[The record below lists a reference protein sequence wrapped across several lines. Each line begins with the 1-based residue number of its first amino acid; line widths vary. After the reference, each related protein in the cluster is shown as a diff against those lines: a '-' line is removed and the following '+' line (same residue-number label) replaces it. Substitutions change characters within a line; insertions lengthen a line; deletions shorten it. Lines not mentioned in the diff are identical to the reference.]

1 MNNGSNGG
9 IISNTAQIGRPE
21 HEFSEEVQTIWG
33 RRRADGASA
42 ADVYREIRKR
52 HGREVIKER
61 TVRKIVAKAKKKAD
75 EQGSAFQ
82 PVDWKP
88 WQTPVDY
95 AGDGRW
101 NPPMSAEDAQFLLRI
116 SIAVQTVSQRPL
128 RHHEALWAIR
138 LRPALQGIDD
148 LFSAWFVIEE
158 YGKREET
165 AVNLGQDEAV
175 TSDLDSMLAFRPWA
189 EEARDAYAV
198 ALETG
203 DLPYPFI
210 GALMVR
216 DGEYQ
221 IGSQLLAL
229 RTAKALGLNF
239 HALEISQEDDTVTAY
254 RLLPEKDGPSP
265 DEGLDRSWGELLAA
279 YLKARAATK

>member
-1 MNNGSNGG
+1 MR
-9 IISNTAQIGRPE
+9 A
-21 HEFSEEVQTIWG
+21 IWA
-33 RRRADGASA
+33 RMRAGGASA
-42 ADVYREIRKR
+42 ADIYREIRKR
-52 HGREVIKER
+52 HGSEVIKER
-61 TVRKIVAKAKKKAD
+61 TVRKIVAQAKIDSD
-75 EQGSAFQ
+75 EQGDAFQ

-88 WQTPVDY
+88 WQTPVDH

-138 LRPALQGIDD
+138 LRPALRDIDD
-148 LFSAWFVIEE
+148 LFSAWFIVEE

-189 EEARDAYAV
+189 EEARDAYAI

-203 DLPYPFI
+203 DLPYPLI

-221 IGSQLLAL
+221 IGSSLLAM
-229 RTAKALGLNF
+229 RTTIALGLN
-239 HALEISQEDDTVTAY
+239 LVLDVDRQNDMVTAY
-254 RLLPEKDGPSP
+254 RLLPEKDGQSP
-265 DEGLDRSWGELLAA
+265 DEPLDRSWSELLAA
-279 YLKARAATK
+279 YLKARAATD